1 MILESKSLPQ
11 RRLSVD
17 QMNSPSVAS
26 GLGYEM
32 VGMMGVPLES
42 FQAVTEWQD
51 RLKPMPV
58 KVNVWII
65 M

>member
-1 MILESKSLPQ
+1 
-11 RRLSVD
+11 
-17 QMNSPSVAS
+17 MNSPSVAS